1 MLRLAGIMVLGS
13 LLQSGGPRAQGPEES
28 LLLLTGGGRTPTPS
42 ELLIE
47 NIRMEQARRILREQ
61 VEQVEADLKCRRDP
75 ESCPPLIDLKSRP
88 RPDLNPGEG
97 VIKLDDVPTGS
108 SASPAR

>member
-1 MLRLAGIMVLGS
+1 MLRLAGIVILGS
-13 LLQSGGPRAQGPEES
+13 LLQSGGPMAQDLEES
-28 LLLLTGGGRTPTPS
+28 VLLLTGGGRTPTPS

-47 NIRMEQARRILREQ
+47 NIRMEQARRSLREQ
-61 VEQVEADLKCRRDP
+61 VEKVEADLKCRRDP

-97 VIKLDDVPTGS
+97 QIKLEGEPTGS
-108 SASPAR
+108 SSSSPR

>member
-13 LLQSGGPRAQGPEES
+13 LLQSGAPMAQGLEES
-28 LLLLTGGGRTPTPS
+28 FLLLTGGGRAPTPS

-97 VIKLDDVPTGS
+97 VIKSDDVPTGS
-108 SASPAR
+108 SSSPTR